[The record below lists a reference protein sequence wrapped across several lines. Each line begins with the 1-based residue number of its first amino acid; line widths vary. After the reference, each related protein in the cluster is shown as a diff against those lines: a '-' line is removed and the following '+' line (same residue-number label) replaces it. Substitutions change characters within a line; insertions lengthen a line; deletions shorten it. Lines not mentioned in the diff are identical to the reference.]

1 MSIPTKQNLFL
12 EDDDHDRN
20 PRDFSPA
27 NRDPKELLLNILA
40 SRKGNGTKDARSR
53 KE

>member
-12 EDDDHDRN
+12 EDDDYDRN

-27 NRDPKELLLNILA
+27 NPPKELLMDILA
-40 SRKGNGTKDARSR
+40 KRKGNGTKDARSK